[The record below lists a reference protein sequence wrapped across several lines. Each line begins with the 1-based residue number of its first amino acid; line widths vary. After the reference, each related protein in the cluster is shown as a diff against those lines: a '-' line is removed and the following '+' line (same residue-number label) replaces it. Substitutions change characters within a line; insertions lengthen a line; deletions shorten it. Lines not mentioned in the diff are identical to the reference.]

1 MLGFPAHT
9 KKIVSPLSLVWD
21 SDWGSL
27 LLNQQW
33 QAGLFLSVND
43 RSSLAD
49 HTVAIWKDKSGL

>member
-1 MLGFPAHT
+1 MLGSPHT
-9 KKIVSPLSLVWD
+9 LKNSLTSLSLVWD